1 MQAKS
6 KYGLTV
12 IKKMRVLNGLHHIFY
27 SIGTPLHYTVP
38 AKKIGTLVY
47 VHIILLKLSSK
58 ELQNF
63 WGEM

>member
-47 VHIILLKLSSK
+47 LYKNFTQTFNKVILNTKY
-58 ELQNF
+58 
-63 WGEM
+63 